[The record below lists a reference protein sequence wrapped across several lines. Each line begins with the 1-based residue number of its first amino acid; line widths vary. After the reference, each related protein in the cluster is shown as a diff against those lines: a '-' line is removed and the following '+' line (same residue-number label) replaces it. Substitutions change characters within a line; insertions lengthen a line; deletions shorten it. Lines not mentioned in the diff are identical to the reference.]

1 MQPEQKKPT
10 QMAVE
15 LHFLRKA
22 GRVQA
27 ENAGRNRTGRA
38 DVVHERTGQAEGSDG
53 VELIA
58 YRSMRIK

>member
-1 MQPEQKKPT
+1 
-10 QMAVE
+10 MAFE
-15 LHFLRKA
+15 FHFLGEA

-38 DVVHERTGQAEGSDG
+38 DVVQEQRGQAEGSDG

>member
-1 MQPEQKKPT
+1 MQVAFEF
-10 QMAVE
+10 
-15 LHFLRKA
+15 HFFGEA

-38 DVVHERTGQAEGSDG
+38 DVVQEHRGQAEGSDG

-58 YRSMRIK
+58 YRSMRLK

>member
-1 MQPEQKKPT
+1 MQPEKKKM
-10 QMAVE
+10 QVAFE
-15 LHFLRKA
+15 LHFLGEA
-22 GRVQA
+22 GRVRA

-38 DVVHERTGQAEGSDG
+38 DVVQEHRGQAEGSDG

>member
-1 MQPEQKKPT
+1 MQVVFEFY
-10 QMAVE
+10 
-15 LHFLRKA
+15 FLGEA

-38 DVVHERTGQAEGSDG
+38 DVVQGRRGQAEGSDG

-58 YRSMRIK
+58 YRTMRIK

>member
-1 MQPEQKKPT
+1 
-10 QMAVE
+10 MAVE